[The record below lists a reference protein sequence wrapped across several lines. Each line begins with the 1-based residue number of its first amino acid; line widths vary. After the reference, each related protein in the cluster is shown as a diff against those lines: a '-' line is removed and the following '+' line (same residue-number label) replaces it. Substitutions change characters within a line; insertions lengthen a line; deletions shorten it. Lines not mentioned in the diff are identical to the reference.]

1 MELQELVE
9 LAMVSERISRSQA
22 SEILNYGISEIL
34 KTGIQYSDALV
45 VLERAQ
51 TAMHRD
57 NMQKVTWGSGV
68 SAADATDINE

>member
-1 MELQELVE
+1 MEIQELVE
-9 LAMVSERISRSQA
+9 LVMTSERISKLQA
-22 SEILNYGISEIL
+22 TEILNYGISEIL

-57 NMQKVTWGSGV
+57 NMQRVTWGAGP
-68 SAADATDINE
+68 SATSATDINE